1 MRSKSMIGR
10 VGVFVICLLVSMP
23 ALASIPVRGSSRN
36 GENGS
41 AAFWAALGPTQ
52 LLTLVQGTTKVMY
65 KEQVVCPQQDFANAS
80 DPTDTQNAGACES
93 GSYLFIYQLRS
104 TSTNVSIL
112 LSGIMGFTPDSTS
125 PNYGVMLCDSTTNT
139 LELCTTA
146 TQDQLP
152 AITFTPNSTNTTATF
167 FIPSFPNFKDGP
179 NHEGQ
184 GITIFIL
191 TQQTGPRP
199 VSIPR
204 IALK

>member
-10 VGVFVICLLVSMP
+10 VGIFVICLLVTLP

-36 GENGS
+36 GDNGS

-65 KEQVVCPQQDFANAS
+65 KEQVVCPGQDFANAS

-112 LSGIMGFTPDSTS
+112 LSGIMGFTPDSTA

-139 LELCTTA
+139 LTLCTTA
-146 TQDQLP
+146 SQDQLP
-152 AITFTPNSTNTTATF
+152 AITFTPNATNTTATF
-167 FIPSFPNFKDGP
+167 FIPSFPNFKMDR
-179 NHEGQ
+179 
-184 GITIFIL
+184 ITKARELRSLFL
-191 TQQTGPRP
+191 RSRVGRGRCRFRG
-199 VSIPR
+199 S
-204 IALK
+204 L

>member
-1 MRSKSMIGR
+1 MNQSKSIIGR
-10 VGVFVICLLVSMP
+10 VGMLVACLLITLP
-23 ALASIPVRGSSRN
+23 ALAVIPVRGSSRN
-36 GENGS
+36 GDNGS
-41 AAFWAALGPTQ
+41 AAFWNALGPTQ

-65 KEQVVCPQQDFANAS
+65 KMQVVCPTQDFANAS
-80 DPTDTQNAGACES
+80 NPSDTQNAGACEG

-104 TSTNVSIL
+104 TSTNVHIL
-112 LSGIMGFTPDSTS
+112 LSGIMGFTPDADS

-139 LELCTTA
+139 LEMCTTA

-152 AITFTPNSTNTTATF
+152 AITFTPNATNTTATF
-167 FIPSFPNFKDGP
+167 VIPSFPNFKTGP

-184 GITIFIL
+184 GITIFVL

-204 IALK
+204 IP

>member
-1 MRSKSMIGR
+1 MRSFNMR
-10 VGVFVICLLVSMP
+10 VGAFVICFVVALP
-23 ALASIPVRGSSRN
+23 AFAAIPVRGSSRN
-36 GENGS
+36 GDNGS
-41 AAFWAALGPTQ
+41 AAFWAAMGPTQ
-52 LLTLVQGTTKVMY
+52 LLTLIQGTTQVMY
-65 KEQVVCPQQDFANAS
+65 KEQMVCPGQDFANAS

-139 LELCTTA
+139 LTLCTTA

-152 AITFTPNSTNTTATF
+152 NITFSTSANNGTATF
-167 FIPSFPNFKDGP
+167 VIPSFPNFKTGP

-191 TQQTGPRP
+191 TQQSGPRP